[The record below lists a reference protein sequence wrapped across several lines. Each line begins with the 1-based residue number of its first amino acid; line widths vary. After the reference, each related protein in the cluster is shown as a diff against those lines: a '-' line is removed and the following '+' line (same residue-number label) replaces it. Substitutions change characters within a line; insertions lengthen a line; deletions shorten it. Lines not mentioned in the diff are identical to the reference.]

1 MVEEVVSDDFRIGSW
16 LVQPSLNTVSQNGK
30 TFHIEPKVMEVLVC
44 LARRAG
50 ETLSKQTLL
59 QTVWPDTFVTDD
71 VLTRSISELRR
82 VFDDDAKESRFIQTI
97 SKRGYR
103 LVASLEK
110 GDGKAV
116 GTVLEPGDTKPVP
129 LKSQAW
135 RRTWVGVM
143 AVTAGVVV
151 LAGILGGFNVGGLR
165 ERLLS
170 RTTSTNIRS
179 LAVLPL
185 TNLSNDPAQES
196 FADGMTD
203 ALITDLSQISALR
216 VISRTTAMGYKKTDK
231 PAPQIAQELRVDGIV
246 EGTVQRSG
254 NRVRITAQLIYGPK
268 DQHLWAAS
276 YERDMQDAFAI
287 QSMVARTIA
296 DEIRIKMTPQ
306 EEARMKNLRAVNPKA
321 LEAYLSGRFH
331 LDQYMK
337 LEFYRGKE
345 RARSEELRK
354 ALAEFDQ
361 AIALDAQYA
370 PPYLWFFDGM
380 ESVGGIPLE
389 LIPGVEAG
397 VAKVLQFDE
406 RNVRAHLVR
415 ARLLEQYEYDWPV
428 AEKEIKRAIE
438 LNPNSADAHY
448 QYAQYFLS
456 LGRQED
462 EKREL
467 DIAQALDPARNYFY
481 TYGFLQVGWTLEQRR
496 QAVEERA
503 PDAPMLR
510 GVLGKEY
517 AIAGRFDESAEEY
530 EKCLRLYGYTEFAEL
545 LHSSRTRAGGKAA
558 LRDWMRAREKAYLQ
572 GVPLSSFGF
581 AFTYASLDDKDNA
594 FRWLENAYQ
603 ERNWCILYLKDDPV
617 WDPLRSDSRFK
628 DLLRRVGLP
637 TQ

>member
-1 MVEEVVSDDFRIGSW
+1 VEEVVSDDFRIGSW

-44 LARRAG
+44 LARHAG

-59 QTVWPDTFVTDD
+59 QTVWADTFVTDD

-103 LVASLEK
+103 LVASVEK

-116 GTVLEPGDTKPVP
+116 GTVLELGDTKPVP

-135 RRTWVGVM
+135 RRTWVRVM
-143 AVTAGVVV
+143 AVTGGVVV

-165 ERLLS
+165 EKLFS
-170 RTTSTNIRS
+170 RTSSTKIRS

-185 TNLSNDPAQES
+185 TNLSNDSAQEY

-231 PAPQIAQELRVDGIV
+231 PAPQIAQQLHVDGIV
-246 EGTVQRSG
+246 EGTVQRLGS
-254 NRVRITAQLIYGPK
+254 RVRITAQLIYGPK
-268 DQHLWAAS
+268 DQHLWAHT
-276 YERDMQDAFAI
+276 YERDMQDAFAM
-287 QSMVARTIA
+287 QSMVARAIA

-306 EEARMKNLRAVNPKA
+306 ESARLKNLRAMNHKA

-337 LEFYRGKE
+337 LEFYHGKE

-361 AIALDAQYA
+361 AIALDPQYT
-370 PPYLWFFDGM
+370 PPYLWFFDEM

-406 RNVRAHLVR
+406 TNVRAHLVR
-415 ARLLEQYEYDWPV
+415 ARLLEQYEYDWPG
-428 AEKEIKRAIE
+428 AEKEINRAIE
-438 LNPNSADAHY
+438 LSPNSADAHY
-448 QYAQYFLS
+448 QYAQYFLCV
-456 LGRQED
+456 GRQED

-481 TYGFLQVGWTLEQRR
+481 TYGFLQMGWTLEQRR

-572 GVPLSSFGF
+572 GVLVSSFGF

-594 FRWLENAYQ
+594 FRWLEKAYQ

-628 DLLRRVGLP
+628 NLLRRVGLL

>member
-1 MVEEVVSDDFRIGSW
+1 MSDDFRIGSW
-16 LVQPSLNTVSQNGK
+16 LVQPSLNTVSQNDE

-44 LARRAG
+44 LARHAG

-59 QTVWPDTFVTDD
+59 QTAWPDTFVTDD

-97 SKRGYR
+97 YKRGYR
-103 LVASLEK
+103 LVASVEK

-296 DEIRIKMTPQ
+296 DEIRIRMTPQ
-306 EEARMKNLRAVNPKA
+306 EEARLKNLRAVNPKA

-361 AIALDAQYA
+361 AIALDAQYT

-462 EKREL
+462 ERREL
-467 DIAQALDPARNYFY
+467 DIAQALDSARNYFY

-637 TQ
+637 T

>member
-1 MVEEVVSDDFRIGSW
+1 MSDDFRIGSW
-16 LVQPSLNTVSQNGK
+16 LVQPSLNTVSQNDE

-44 LARRAG
+44 LARHAG

-59 QTVWPDTFVTDD
+59 QTAWPDTFVTDD

-97 SKRGYR
+97 YKRGYR
-103 LVASLEK
+103 LVASVEK

-296 DEIRIKMTPQ
+296 DEIRIRMTPQ
-306 EEARMKNLRAVNPKA
+306 EEARLKNLRAVNPKA

-361 AIALDAQYA
+361 AIALDPQYT

-462 EKREL
+462 ERREL
-467 DIAQALDPARNYFY
+467 DIAQALDSARNYFY

-637 TQ
+637 T